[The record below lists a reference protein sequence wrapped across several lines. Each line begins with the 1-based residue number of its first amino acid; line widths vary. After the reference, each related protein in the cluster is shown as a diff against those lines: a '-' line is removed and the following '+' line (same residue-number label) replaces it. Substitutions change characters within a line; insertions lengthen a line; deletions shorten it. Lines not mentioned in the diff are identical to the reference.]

1 MKIDY
6 DDDDEVDNDDKDT
19 MMMTMMPMMTILLQQ
34 QCTGQLSRGHK
45 IRILSFPSIS
55 PIVLIIITIG
65 DVSKMYT
72 FVSKPAK

>member
-34 QCTGQLSRGHK
+34 QCTGQLSRWHK
-45 IRILSFPSIS
+45 IRILSLIS

-72 FVSKPAK
+72 FVSKSAK